1 MNTTDFTEK
10 RTRLLKEIQDEA
22 RQTRKWT
29 GRAAFSDRVMKA
41 IAGVPRDQFMSP
53 DEVAFSYVNRPYSI
67 GHGQT
72 ISQPYIVALMSD
84 LLDIQPDHRILEVGT
99 GCGYQTAVL
108 ASLADGAA
116 ATEVR
121 GLVASAP
128 MLRPA
133 DLLTTAAF
141 GRLSALDV
149 VVASPD
155 AAGAGDDACAAAVS
169 RKLGV
174 GGYGPYLEELAADGV
189 DYRPLA
195 WTCWGRPHVDAAA
208 AAVAGNGAGEW
219 GGPPQGERC
228 VYQRVLQRVHPVH
241 IDVFFD
247 TELVNPMGGRYLP
260 PIREAARVQREP
272 PSPDLQR

>member
-108 ASLADGAA
+108 ASLAGRVYSLEIIPQLADGAA
-116 ATEVR
+116 RRLERLGFANVSLQV
-121 GLVASAP
+121 GDGGQGWADAAP
-128 MLRPA
+128 FDGIMV
-133 DLLTTAAF
+133 TAAAPQMPACLPEQLAPG
-141 GRLSALDV
+141 GRLV
-149 VVASPD
+149 IPIGK
-155 AAGAGDDACAAAVS
+155 AGGEQ
-169 RKLGV
+169 RLMLGV
-174 GGYGPYLEELAADGV
+174 KDESGRLDIKPVLPVAFV
-189 DYRPLA
+189 PLVE
-195 WTCWGRPHVDAAA
+195 G
-208 AAVAGNGAGEW
+208 
-219 GGPPQGERC
+219 
-228 VYQRVLQRVHPVH
+228 
-241 IDVFFD
+241 
-247 TELVNPMGGRYLP
+247 
-260 PIREAARVQREP
+260 
-272 PSPDLQR
+272 

>member
-84 LLDIQPDHRILEVGT
+84 LVDIQPDHRILEVGT

-108 ASLADGAA
+108 ASLAGRVYSLEIIPQLADGAA
-116 ATEVR
+116 RRLERLGFANVSLQV
-121 GLVASAP
+121 GDGGQGWADAAP
-128 MLRPA
+128 FDGIMV
-133 DLLTTAAF
+133 TAAAPQMPACLPEQLAPG
-141 GRLSALDV
+141 GRLV
-149 VVASPD
+149 IPIGK
-155 AAGAGDDACAAAVS
+155 AGGEQ
-169 RKLGV
+169 RLMLGV
-174 GGYGPYLEELAADGV
+174 KDESGRLDIKPVLPVAFV
-189 DYRPLA
+189 PLVE
-195 WTCWGRPHVDAAA
+195 G
-208 AAVAGNGAGEW
+208 
-219 GGPPQGERC
+219 
-228 VYQRVLQRVHPVH
+228 
-241 IDVFFD
+241 
-247 TELVNPMGGRYLP
+247 
-260 PIREAARVQREP
+260 
-272 PSPDLQR
+272 